1 MGWGRYLLLGDF
13 GQQMDLSDQR
23 NELQRVR
30 SSVEGQQYRDRQQDE
45 QIRQLQQ
52 ENVELKLTLNRRA
65 HLLVSRGVISA
76 DDVTKLAGELE
87 QAERTPGR
95 QT

>member
-13 GQQMDLSDQR
+13 GQQMDLSEQR
-23 NELQRVR
+23 DELQRVR

-45 QIRQLQQ
+45 QIRRLQQ
-52 ENVELKLTLNRRA
+52 ENVELKLTLNRLA
-65 HLLVSRGVISA
+65 HLLVSRGVLSA
-76 DDVTKLAGELE
+76 DDVMKLAGELE
-87 QAERTPGR
+87 QAEGPAGR

>member
-30 SSVEGQQYRDRQQDE
+30 SSVEGQQYRDRQQDD

-52 ENVELKLTLNRRA
+52 ENVELKLTLNRLA
-65 HLLVSRGVISA
+65 HLLVSRGVVSA

-87 QAERTPGR
+87 RAEGPPGGRT
-95 QT
+95 